1 MNDQIKTKTAPGSI
15 WSLVLGILGVTCC
28 SVFTAIPAVICGHI
42 AYSKIKKSA
51 GALTGEGIAIAG
63 FVLGYIGIALAI
75 VIIPMQLAIAIPSFM
90 KARTTAQTTSQ
101 KNACINNLR
110 QIESA
115 KDQYSIEI
123 GRTNGWAF
131 TDDEEAFSTLV
142 GTSSGYM
149 KEYPSCP
156 ASTSTKAKGTIERAV
171 EDYDVN
177 AIGANP
183 LCTVSST
190 GQNAHVLQY

>member
-1 MNDQIKTKTAPGSI
+1 
-15 WSLVLGILGVTCC
+15 
-28 SVFTAIPAVICGHI
+28 
-42 AYSKIKKSA
+42 
-51 GALTGEGIAIAG
+51 LTGEGIAIAG

-90 KARTTAQTTSQ
+90 RARTTSQ

-115 KDQYSIEI
+115 KDSYSIEI